1 MILCPYGERFRSMRR
16 LVARHIGTN
25 TGIAKF
31 RPAQEREA
39 LYFLSRVSENPDN
52 FLKDIRL

>member
-1 MILCPYGERFRSMRR
+1 MIFSPYGERFRSMRK
-16 LVARHIGTN
+16 LVARHVGTN
-25 TGIAKF
+25 ASIANF

-39 LYFLSRVSENPDN
+39 LYFLARVSENPDN

>member
-1 MILCPYGERFRSMRR
+1 MILSPYGERFRSMRR

-25 TGIAKF
+25 AGIAKF
-31 RPAQEREA
+31 RAVQEREA
-39 LYFLSRVSENPDN
+39 MYFLSRLSENPDN

>member
-1 MILCPYGERFRSMRR
+1 MILSPYGDRFRSMRK

-25 TGIAKF
+25 AGITKF
-31 RPAQEREA
+31 HPVLESEMR
-39 LYFLSRVSENPDN
+39 YFLARVCEHPEN

>member
-1 MILCPYGERFRSMRR
+1 MILSPYGERFRSMRR

-25 TGIAKF
+25 AAIAMF

-39 LYFLSRVSENPDN
+39 LYFLSRVTKNPDN